1 MNEFRESA
9 QKNDTLSR
17 SADSSDAL
25 INKLTAE
32 KLFQTQKASTSDSLL
47 SAAPAPE
54 GSLNRYAS
62 VTAQGLAYLPRGLW
76 NSAKHNAT
84 HPLEAATT
92 FGMGAGMAFVLKTV
106 LPEGGMAGKVAG
118 AAIGLYFTYKSA
130 EPVLQSYSKA
140 KDARSMEDLDAASKQ
155 LGDALGSFVVDSAI
169 AGAGYKVGSHY
180 SGRMLSSQAFDGF
193 ADRKANFYSGLE
205 RTGSRLLEKM
215 PFSGGS
221 RSASTDTS
229 SLANLSAAE
238 HSIARFASRS
248 PLEPATSMEVSI
260 MLKSRASDLRI
271 DRTLARIAEGRQQ
284 PLSDAQFAKDFSA
297 RPESLA
303 AVKGFAFTNGL
314 TVKDANLNSGRVVL
328 SGTSEQ
334 LSRAFGTR
342 ISQFQL
348 PDGLKFFAP
357 EKPIAM
363 PAALDL
369 HVSGVLGLNNR
380 FQAHPNFI
388 KHALPPLAVPDA
400 GGRRPFLPN
409 EVADAYNF
417 PKQSMGEGQAVAIIQ
432 LGGGLD
438 RVDNAKYYLQHGLK
452 EPKIN
457 VIEVGDAKSKP
468 GHAFDSEVMLDSQV
482 IGAVAPGATQNIVFA
497 ANSERGFA
505 DAILRATFP
514 EKGEIPNNVISI
526 SWGLHENGWSR
537 DGING
542 MHSAFKKAA
551 LKGISV
557 FASAGDDGV
566 RDRVNNGKFNAH
578 YPGSDPNVTSA
589 GGTRLIVDGSGRRVD
604 EVVWNNNRQVD
615 AGGGGVSEIFPLP
628 DYQKGVGVPLN
639 ANTGKPGRG
648 YPDVSGNADPVT
660 GYIIRVHGAEE
671 VTGGTSAV
679 APLYAA
685 LMLRIN
691 GALGRNVSGPLNPWL
706 YENRNKGFFNDII
719 AGDNG
724 GYKAVPG
731 WDAASGLGS
740 INGTKLLDILKAAR

>member
-1 MNEFRESA
+1 MNEFREGA
-9 QKNDTLSR
+9 EKKDTLSS
-17 SADSSDAL
+17 SADESDAL
-25 INKLTAE
+25 INKLTAD
-32 KLFQTQKASTSDSLL
+32 KLFQVQKTSGGGSLL
-47 SAAPAPE
+47 SSAQAPE
-54 GSLNRYAS
+54 GTLNRYAS
-62 VTAQGLAYLPRGLW
+62 VTAQGLGYLPLGLW

-130 EPVLQSYSKA
+130 EPIMQSYAKA
-140 KDARSMEDLDAASKQ
+140 KDARSMEDMDAASRQ
-155 LGDALGSFVVDSAI
+155 LGDALGTFVVDSAI

-180 SGRMLSSQAFDGF
+180 TGRMLSSQAFDGS

-205 RTGSRLLEKM
+205 KAGSRLFEKL
-215 PFSGGS
+215 PFGG
-221 RSASTDTS
+221 ASKSTHVDTG
-229 SLANLSAAE
+229 AMTGLSAAE
-238 HSIARFASRS
+238 QSIARFASKS
-248 PLEPATSMEVSI
+248 PLEPATPMEVSM

-303 AVKGFAFTNGL
+303 VVKDFASSNGL

-328 SGTSEQ
+328 AGTGEQ

-342 ISQFQL
+342 ISRFQM
-348 PDGLKFFAP
+348 PEGLNFFAP
-357 EKPIAM
+357 EAPVRM
-363 PAALDL
+363 PAALDS
-369 HVSGVLGLNNR
+369 HVSGVLGLNSR
-380 FQAHPNFI
+380 FQAQPNFV
-388 KHALPPLAVPDA
+388 KHALPPMAVPDA

-438 RVDNAKYYLQHGLK
+438 RIDNAKYYLQHGLK

-457 VIEVGDAKSKP
+457 VVEVGEAKSKP

-482 IGAVAPGATQNIVFA
+482 VGAVAPGATQNIIFA

-551 LKGISV
+551 LKGITV

-589 GGTRLIVDGSGRRVD
+589 GGTRLIVDGSGKRID

-628 DYQKGVGVPLN
+628 EYQKGVGVPAN

-648 YPDVSGNADPVT
+648 YPDVTGNADPVT

-691 GALGRNVSGPLNPWL
+691 GALGRNVNGPLNPWL
-706 YENRNKGFFNDII
+706 YENRNKGFFNDIVS
-719 AGDNG
+719 GDNG

-740 INGTKLLDILKAAR
+740 INGTKLLDTLKAVR